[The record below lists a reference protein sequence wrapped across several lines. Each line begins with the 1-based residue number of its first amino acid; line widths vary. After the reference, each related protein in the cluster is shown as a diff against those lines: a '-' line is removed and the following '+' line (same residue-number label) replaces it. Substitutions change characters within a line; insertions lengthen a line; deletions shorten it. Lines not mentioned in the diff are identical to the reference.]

1 MICDKCGFEHNS
13 RSVCPKCGERV
24 VYVNEDYLKRRQEW
38 EEAQKQGKKDALPPG
53 IMHSTLEQR
62 KAAKS
67 NTGKN
72 AHNNEKRDI
81 QKGGPETASLSF
93 RVKEVLNPK
102 KIKEFLKSLAAK
114 LIAFKDK
121 IIVAY
126 KRRFV
131 KRRGADNPVIRELK
145 FDDRPDTLDESNLV
159 VSHKVYKDYRKI
171 AIIGA
176 TALAAVVITVIIVV
190 SVVKNIDRSDVLFFD
205 GKYAYLASEPD
216 KSLWGN
222 LSGDIK
228 VVYCDENK
236 CISYDN
242 ENIYLYKNNSTYLIE
257 AINPEIITF
266 SECFDT
272 IIYKSDGITYL
283 YNDGESM
290 GLEIPVGAEFT
301 NATMISEDGDYFA
314 LTQCIKD
321 DSTEQNQYKLYLG
334 DSSGSIEVLSEGDS
348 EIEILNLSDSGE
360 MLYLEMSTAEFG
372 IVNSRNIIYYDNSGS
387 GQLRCLAENV
397 DTYRLSHDEIYYIV
411 DDKLYY
417 AGVSETKLIDDEVT
431 AFVTNIV
438 AEDNIVYWKN
448 GVCYEINNLEPQ
460 ELCRISDS
468 GYTLIHN
475 FDNGFYAYYDRTEFN
490 INSDGEVTSYELKKD
505 DGVLLSENAI
515 YILNKNGELIRIS
528 DKTEVIYNNVADI
541 SKVEGSDGIA
551 FLSNGEIYV
560 TEADKVLK
568 IFDSSTLTD
577 VVFARKKYYISDE
590 IGILWEVS
598 NKGKDKKSL
607 GNTEIYILVE

>member
-53 IMHSTLEQR
+53 IMHSTLEER
-62 KAAKS
+62 KAAK
-67 NTGKN
+67 NN
-72 AHNNEKRDI
+72 AGNHANKKADI
-81 QKGGPETASLSF
+81 EKGGPETASLSF

-102 KIKEFLKSLAAK
+102 KIKEFFKAVAIK
-114 LIAFKDK
+114 LVAFKDRL
-121 IIVAY
+121 VAAY

-131 KRRGADNPVIRELK
+131 KKRGADNPVIRELK

-205 GKYAYLASEPD
+205 GKYAYLASDPD

-228 VVYCDENK
+228 VVYCDESK

-290 GLEIPVGAEFT
+290 GLEIPEGAEFT
-301 NATMISEDGDYFA
+301 NAAMISEKGEFFA
-314 LTQCIKD
+314 LTQCEKD
-321 DSTEQNQYKLYLG
+321 DSSEQNQYKLYFG
-334 DSSGSIEVLSEGDS
+334 DKNGNVKILSNGDG
-348 EIEILNLSDSGE
+348 EIEILNLSDKGE
-360 MLYLEMSTAEFG
+360 MMYLEMSTAEFG
-372 IVNSRNIIYYDNSGS
+372 IINSRNIMYYNNSDS
-387 GQLRCLAENV
+387 SRVSCLAENV
-397 DTYRLSHDEIYYIV
+397 DTYRLLQDEIYYMV

-417 AGVSETKLIDDEVT
+417 AGVSEKKFIDDEVT

-438 AEDNIVYWKN
+438 AENHIVYWKN
-448 GVCYEINNLEPQ
+448 GVCYEINNLEPV
-460 ELCRISDS
+460 EICRVPDS
-468 GYTLIHN
+468 GYTLVYG
-475 FDNGFYAYYDRTEFN
+475 FDNDFYAYYDRTEFN
-490 INSDGEVTSYELKKD
+490 IDSDGEVVSYELKRD
-505 DGVLLSENAI
+505 DGVVIANDAI
-515 YILNKNGELIRIS
+515 FVLNKSGELIKIT
-528 DKTEVIYNNVADI
+528 DKTEVISDNVTDLT
-541 SKVEGSDGIA
+541 KVEGSDGIA
-551 FLSNGEIYV
+551 FLAGEEIYV
-560 TEADKVLK
+560 LESDRIMK

-577 VVFARKKYYISDE
+577 VVYARKKYYLSDE
-590 IGILWEVS
+590 SGVLWEIK
-598 NKGKDKKSL
+598 NKGKEKKSL